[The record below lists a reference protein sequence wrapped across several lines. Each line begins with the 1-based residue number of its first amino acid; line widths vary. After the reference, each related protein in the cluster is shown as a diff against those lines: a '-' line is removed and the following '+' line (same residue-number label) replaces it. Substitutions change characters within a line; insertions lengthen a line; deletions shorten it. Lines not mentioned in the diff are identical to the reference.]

1 MEEYYDNVYINVLHY
16 CAGRGD
22 VSEAEVQ
29 YECGL
34 SYDTVGRCF
43 ARMCAEKCVKK
54 GEGDLYEVS
63 ISTDALFEPA
73 CVKKRMTELVKS
85 LDEESLREFCER
97 LGITGIG
104 SITYKPWERLD
115 RKSKAI
121 TALRDIYVLND
132 TGEGTELTLNEE
144 ERLLARKVLL
154 GICPYAGIGA
164 DDSVD
169 NGNPCDDEYEDESDY
184 EDEDEPDDE
193 DEDEPYYEDEDEPD
207 YEDEDEPDDEDED
220 EPDDEYEEEPGDEY
234 EEEPDYEDE
243 DEPDDEEEDCG
254 EDFDKEY
261 FEKLLAR
268 YKRELYEK
276 EFDLFGISE
285 DDKDKHSGALTDV
298 LIGKRRA
305 AMLKSLEEKAAE
317 GLISDDNSQAKK
329 QEEQVSAEIRDI
341 LNNSDASRH
350 TADSEET
357 FIYKSLS
364 DMTAIY
370 KKLAADIREIVE
382 NDKRGVWDNDSE
394 EFRFRQIY
402 VSLGDEINYIAT
414 KALPPAEELKKEAL
428 ACGSADDYASR
439 FAGKVACMV
448 LAYMNDYAYV
458 RKGYKR
464 FDDIFVYYKAL
475 YVLFNSAFVWEFS
488 PEGKEAEASCEL
500 FANLKAS
507 ISDATIRAGIA
518 FYEESCSCDGEKL
531 RRFNSRV
538 YRDIFR
544 FTVEMFAEKAAK
556 TVLRRLMNADE
567 DYD

>member
-1 MEEYYDNVYINVLHY
+1 MEEYYDNVYINVLYY

-169 NGNPCDDEYEDESDY
+169 NGNPCDDEDEDESDY
-184 EDEDEPDDE
+184 EDEDESDDE
-193 DEDEPYYEDEDEPD
+193 DEDEPDDEDENEPDYEDEDEPD
-207 YEDEDEPDDEDED
+207 YED
-220 EPDDEYEEEPGDEY
+220 G
-234 EEEPDYEDE
+234 

-276 EFDLFGISE
+276 EFDLFGISD

-402 VSLGDEINYIAT
+402 VSLGDEINYLAT

-439 FAGKVACMV
+439 FAGKVACMA

-507 ISDATIRAGIA
+507 ISDATSRAGIA

-531 RRFNSRV
+531 KRFNSRV

>member
-154 GICPYAGIGA
+154 SICPYAGIGA

-169 NGNPCDDEYEDESDY
+169 NGNPCDDEYEE
-184 EDEDEPDDE
+184 
-193 DEDEPYYEDEDEPD
+193 
-207 YEDEDEPDDEDED
+207 EPDDEDED
-220 EPDDEYEEEPGDEY
+220 EPDDEYEDEPDDEY
-234 EEEPDYEDE
+234 EEEPDYEDEDEPDYEDE

-276 EFDLFGISE
+276 EFDLFGISD

-341 LNNSDASRH
+341 LNNSDAARH

-382 NDKRGVWDNDSE
+382 NDKRGVWDTDSE

-414 KALPPAEELKKEAL
+414 KALPSEEELKKEAL

-439 FAGKVACMV
+439 FAGKVACMA

-464 FDDIFVYYKAL
+464 FDDLLVYYKAL

-488 PEGKEAEASCEL
+488 PEGKEAEESSEL
-500 FANLKAS
+500 FKSLKVR
-507 ISDATIRAGIA
+507 ISEATSRAGIA